1 MEKSFFFNAV
11 LTDGVPDRVY
21 SADDI
26 AERDSWLISNG
37 VIGGRSLK
45 VTGVSSSTVTVGLG
59 AAIIDGYTYINT
71 GYIHLPIGAGDS
83 SYDRIDTVAL
93 KLDRTAREIVAVV
106 VPGIPAAVPKPA
118 TLGSTS
124 AVKFI
129 PLAQVYV
136 PAGTVPVI
144 DNSDITD
151 KRVLAGYAS
160 VKEDLLVI
168 IREYLGEIDPVDSAE
183 IGKLRHIIGIV
194 NDKRGADTVLCGDGE
209 YRALPITR
217 REVAMEFEFPGEDTF
232 LPEEF
237 PSEGGIYD
245 IEVQGAGGGGGS
257 FGGLSRRGGGGG
269 GGAYL
274 MVSGITL
281 PKAEYK
287 ITVGEGGKGIPGA
300 DGTDGTASAFDG
312 FIAEGGKGGVGGVL
326 SEGGAGGVGLFCGEN
341 GYDGA
346 PIEGSE
352 IYTYCGKGG
361 YSKYGD
367 GAFSVA
373 GSSATDGVDAEY
385 PGAGG
390 SGASCNTGAAD
401 KKGGRGGDGRVV
413 VYRYVAAGTDG
424 DS

>member
-11 LTDGVPDRVY
+11 LTGGVPDRVY

-26 AERDSWLISNG
+26 AERDSYLISNG
-37 VIGGRSLK
+37 VIGGKSLK
-45 VTGVSSSTVTVGLG
+45 VTGVSSGTVTLGQG

-71 GYIHLPIGAGDS
+71 GYIHLPISAGNA
-83 SYDRIDTVAL
+83 SYDRIDAVAL
-93 KLDRTAREIVAVV
+93 KLDRTAREITAVV
-106 VPGIPAAVPKPA
+106 VKGTPAAVPAPP
-118 TLGSTS
+118 TLGST
-124 AVKFI
+124 ATVKML
-129 PLAQVYV
+129 PLAEVYI
-136 PAGTVPVI
+136 PAGTAPVI

-151 KRVLAGYAS
+151 RRVLAGYAS

-183 IGKLRHIIGIV
+183 MGQLRHIIGIV
-194 NDKRGADTVLCGDGE
+194 SDRNGGDTVLCGDGE

-217 REVAMEFEFPGEDTF
+217 REVAMEFEFPGDDTF
-232 LPEEF
+232 IPEEF

-245 IEVQGAGGGGGS
+245 IEVQGAGGGGGA

-274 MVSGITL
+274 TVSGITL
-281 PKAEYK
+281 PKAAYK
-287 ITVGEGGKGIPGA
+287 ITVGEGGRGVLGA
-300 DGTDGTASAFDG
+300 GGTDGTASAFDG
-312 FIAEGGKGGVGGVL
+312 FIAEGGKGGKGGIS
-326 SEGGAGGVGLFCGEN
+326 SEGGEGGMGLFRGEN

-361 YSKYGD
+361 YSKYGA

-373 GSSATDGVDAEY
+373 GSSATDGIDGEY

-401 KKGGRGGDGRVV
+401 KKGGRGGDGKVT
-413 VYRYVAAGTDG
+413 VYRYVTAGTEV
-424 DS
+424 SV